1 MVSTPTAGVL
11 LAFAALAA
19 LSSASNAEG
28 EAFLKANKDKEGVVT
43 LASGLQYK
51 VLAAGDGD
59 SHPTKASPCTVHYEG
74 RTVANYPDGKVFDS
88 SYARGTPAKFAPN
101 QVIKGWTEAMQKMVE
116 GDKWELYIPSDLA
129 YGDNGRPP
137 KIMGG
142 DVLIF
147 TMEIIEINGPKVPKE
162 GKKDEIESLD
172 ASAGFHAAGHAR
184 NHLTQHSS
192 SCACTMSMSR
202 TTVAGKAVIARHVQ
216 HLRRRSRDQA
226 HTACMLEVP
235 VTGHKVV
242 TQRKPKR
249 SERRTLPRARP
260 KSNQVPTRAAV
271 TATAGRRTSPA
282 RCELRRVCRH
292 SVRDT
297 RAVKN

>member
-1 MVSTPTAGVL
+1 METLIQQRPRHAQFTTRVGLSPTTLTARSSTVRTPVGRRPNLRLIRSSRVGPRPCRRWLRATSGSCTSRPTWHTATTVVPPRSW
-11 LAFAALAA
+11 AEMCSFSRWR
-19 LSSASNAEG
+19 SSRS
-28 EAFLKANKDKEGVVT
+28 
-43 LASGLQYK
+43 
-51 VLAAGDGD
+51 
-59 SHPTKASPCTVHYEG
+59 TVP
-74 RTVANYPDGKVFDS
+74 RCPRR
-88 SYARGTPAKFAPN
+88 ARRMKF
-101 QVIKGWTEAMQKMVE
+101 
-116 GDKWELYIPSDLA
+116 
-129 YGDNGRPP
+129 
-137 KIMGG
+137 
-142 DVLIF
+142 
-147 TMEIIEINGPKVPKE
+147 
-162 GKKDEIESLD
+162 ESLD

-297 RAVKN
+297 RAVKNESGDH